1 MKAQSRNQAEGE
13 RRKADAL
20 ALLAARRELVVRRA
34 QRALLR
40 ALLESGTATADDVRA
55 AVELPPDI
63 DPKVFGAVP
72 GSLARAGII
81 RRVGYAE
88 TCRPAAHARPVS
100 VWTLADRDAAARWL
114 ADHPDLGAPDSDV
127 DALESPG
134 DERQGSLFPLQETAT
149 PAGAAAGAAS

>member
-1 MKAQSRNQAEGE
+1 MKAQSCNQAEGE

-20 ALLAARRELVVRRA
+20 ALLAARRETTIRRA

-55 AVELPPDI
+55 AVALLPGI
-63 DPKVFGAVP
+63 GPKVFGAVP
-72 GSLARAGII
+72 GALARAGII

-100 VWTLADRDAAARWL
+100 VWTLADRDAAVRWL
-114 ADHPDLGAPDSDV
+114 ADHPDLPDLD
-127 DALESPG
+127 DDQAGLH
-134 DERQGSLFPLQETAT
+134 QGLLFDNQETAT
-149 PAGAAAGAAS
+149 PTGATAGAAL